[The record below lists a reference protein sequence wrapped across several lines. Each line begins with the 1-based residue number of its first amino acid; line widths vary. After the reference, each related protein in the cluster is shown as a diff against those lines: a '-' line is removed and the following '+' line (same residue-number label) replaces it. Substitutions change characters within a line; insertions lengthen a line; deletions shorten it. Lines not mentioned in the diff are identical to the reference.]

1 MPVRVP
7 ALLRPAPG
15 GLPPEPAAVLRRRR
29 WAVGVTLVVGGC
41 LLGATLTVAPDTPAF
56 FVLGFALAAV
66 WVVGSLASGPLHL
79 GRSLHPATAP
89 DGEEAPG
96 PRAVG
101 GPIVLGVAAY
111 LGFLVLYLALRDVPV
126 FEGALEGILDRADAA
141 PLPFVLALAL
151 VNGVAE
157 EVFFRG
163 ALHEAI
169 GGREAAVIAT
179 AVYVLTTIAGRNVA
193 LVAAALVMGT
203 VFTLERLATRGILA
217 PALTHVTWSTLMV
230 LALPR

>member
-1 MPVRVP
+1 MRVP

-29 WAVGVTLVVGGC
+29 WVVGLTLVVGAG
-41 LLGATLTVAPDTPAF
+41 LLGATLTVDADTPAF
-56 FVLGFALAAV
+56 FLLGFALAAV

-79 GRSLHPATAP
+79 GRSLHPA
-89 DGEEAPG
+89 PG
-96 PRAVG
+96 PAGEATPGHRAVG
-101 GPIVLGVAAY
+101 GPILLGVVAY
-111 LGFLVLYLALRDVPV
+111 LAFLVLYLVLRDVPV

-141 PLPFVLALAL
+141 ALPLVLALAL
-151 VNGVAE
+151 ANAVAE
-157 EVFFRG
+157 EVYFRG

-169 GGREAAVIAT
+169 GGRQAPVIAT
-179 AVYVLTTIAGRNVA
+179 AVYVATTVAGRNVA

-203 VFTLERLATRGILA
+203 VFMLERLATRGILA
-217 PALTHVTWSTLMV
+217 PALTHVTWSALMI